1 MEKNLEYYKTIVETK
16 EHIDNVRRYML
27 KIAQNLIS
35 RAMAH
40 DSSKL
45 EDPELETFIKY
56 TPKLA
61 DTTYGSDEYNGYL
74 KEMKVALD
82 HHYKLSR
89 HHPEHFGS
97 YYECENCGQNYY
109 DDLPENNICDLMIE
123 NHHRMVKCKG
133 NLIRKSNID
142 NMTLTDLIEMI
153 CDWKAATLRHTD
165 GDINVSLTKCKDK
178 FNIAPQLLHILENTV
193 KAEGMTNET

>member
-45 EDPELETFIKY
+45 EDPELETFIEY
-56 TPKLA
+56 TPKLK
-61 DTTYGSDEYNGYL
+61 DCTYGSDEYNKYL

-82 HHYKLSR
+82 HHYKVNR
-89 HHPEHFGS
+89 HHPEFSGS
-97 YYECENCGQNYY
+97 YMGCSGCSATFYLIDEDNTLICPNCGQ
-109 DDLPENNICDLMIE
+109 DL
-123 NHHRMVKCKG
+123 V
-133 NLIRKSNID
+133 RKSNIS

-153 CDWKAATLRHTD
+153 CDWKAATLRHSD
-165 GDINVSLTKCKDK
+165 GDINESLTKNEER
-178 FNIAPQLLHILENTV
+178 FNIDDQLLSILRNTV